1 MIDVNSQFF
10 AILTRV
16 GEAKQANADALGIPW
31 NIAQMGVGDAN
42 DTNPIPDRLQ
52 TKLINE
58 RRRAPLNQL
67 MIDPLNPSVLIAEQ
81 VIPADVGG
89 WWVREIGL
97 YDSDGDLIAVANCA
111 PSYKSLLSQGSGRT
125 QIVRMN
131 FIISSIT
138 NVVLKIDPAIVLA
151 TREYVDLSIDA
162 VLPSNKTP
170 GTWFQVTTDRRGLVL
185 SGRNPTTLE
194 GFGITNGI
202 ARGQHGLGGTTAP
215 PAAIDTVGLPGGFYY
230 FGAGQST
237 FGNNLGLVNI
247 PYGADSY
254 AGQIGFEQG
263 NTEPRILVRGGK
275 AANVWTATRELWHTG
290 NFDPAT
296 KANKATTLAGY
307 GIANAYTMGQI
318 DSALNLKASLA
329 SPVFTGAPGCP
340 TAPTG
345 SNNALLANTA
355 FVQKAVQDAITAV
368 MDGAPGA
375 LDTLKELA
383 AALGNDPNFS
393 TTILTALNGKA
404 PKATTLAGYGITDAI
419 ALSQYGLGA
428 TAAPMTAIDTIG
440 LPGGFYYY
448 GDGGTGFANNVG
460 LVNIPYGNSGYAGQI
475 GFRQGLIEPDIYVR
489 GGRSNGVWGNTRKLW
504 HTGNLDPNLILPP
517 GTTIAFAGP
526 GVPAGFLKENGA
538 AISRVAYANLFAA
551 IGTTYGAGDGST
563 TFNLPDSRGE
573 FIRGA
578 DDGRGIDPGR
588 SVGSWQDSQN
598 KDHNHLYG
606 AIHNTNYGLSPTG
619 IAGVTPGQVQYAT
632 SSSGGSEARPRS
644 TARLMCIKY

>member
-1 MIDVNSQFF
+1 MANLPETEDF
-10 AILTRV
+10 AAGIYQIETSDRV
-16 GEAKQANADALGIPW
+16 LGGPGGIANKQAEQLGNRTAWLKAKLDALISGTL
-31 NIAQMGVGDAN
+31 AVGKAA
-42 DTNPIPDRLQ
+42 
-52 TKLINE
+52 KL
-58 RRRAPLNQL
+58 
-67 MIDPLNPSVLIAEQ
+67 
-81 VIPADVGG
+81 
-89 WWVREIGL
+89 
-97 YDSDGDLIAVANCA
+97 AVARTISVSGAASGNA
-111 PSYKSLLSQGSGRT
+111 SFDGSTNANLVLTLADSGVQAGAYPVVSVNVKGLVSSGRSLLST
-125 QIVRMN
+125 DIPDLPW
-131 FIISSIT
+131 T
-138 NVVLKIDPAIVLA
+138 KIRSEL
-151 TREYVDLSIDA
+151 
-162 VLPSNKTP
+162 
-170 GTWFQVTTDRRGLVL
+170 
-185 SGRNPTTLE
+185 PTTLS
-194 GFGITNGI
+194 GYGINDALAI
-202 ARGQHGLGGTTAP
+202 GQYGLGATTAP
-215 PAAIDTVGLPGGFYY
+215 VSAIDTIGLPGGFYY

-247 PYGADSY
+247 PYGANTY
-254 AGQIGFEQG
+254 AGQIAFEQG

-307 GIANAYTMGQI
+307 GISNAYTAGQI

-340 TAPTG
+340 TAPIG

-393 TTILTALNGKA
+393 TTILSALNGKA
-404 PKATTLAGYGITDAI
+404 TKATSLAGYGIADALAI
-419 ALSQYGLGA
+419 GQFGLGS
-428 TAAPMTAIDTIG
+428 TTAPMTAIDTVG

-475 GFRQGLIEPDIYVR
+475 GFRQGLVEPDIYVR

-504 HTGNLDPNLILPP
+504 HTGNFDPITILPP

-526 GVPAGFLKENGA
+526 AVPAGCLKENGA
-538 AISRVAYANLFAA
+538 AVSRIAYANLFAA

-563 TFNLPDSRGE
+563 TFNVPDSRGE

-578 DDGRGIDPGR
+578 DEGRGVDPGR
-588 SVGSWQDSQN
+588 TVGSWADSQN
-598 KDHNHLYG
+598 REHSHLYG
-606 AIHNTNYGLSPTG
+606 AIHSTNYGLSGTG
-619 IAGVTPGQVQYAT
+619 IAGVSPGQMQYST
-632 SSSGGSEARPRS
+632 SSSGGGEARPRS

>member
-1 MIDVNSQFF
+1 MIDSNSQFF
-10 AILTRV
+10 AILTAV
-16 GEAKQANADALGIPW
+16 GEAKQANANALGVPW
-31 NIAQMGVGDAN
+31 KLTHLGVGDASGT
-42 DTNPIPDRLQ
+42 DPVPSRLQ

-67 MIDPLNPSVLIAEQ
+67 KIDPANPSVLVAEQ

-97 YDSDGDLIAVANCA
+97 YDSDGDLVAVANCA
-111 PSYKSLLSQGSGRT
+111 PSFKPLLAQGSGRT

-131 FIISSIT
+131 FIVSSIT

-151 TREYVDLSIDA
+151 TREYVDLSIEA
-162 VLPSNKTP
+162 VLPPNKTP
-170 GTWFQVTTDRRGLVL
+170 GTWFQVTTDKRGVVV
-185 SGRNPTTLE
+185 SGRNPSTLE
-194 GFGITNGI
+194 GFGITNALAI
-202 ARGQHGLGGTTAP
+202 GQYGLGATSAP
-215 PAAIDTVGLPGGFYY
+215 VMGVDTIGLPGGFYY
-230 FGAGQST
+230 YGAGGTT
-237 FGNNLGLVNI
+237 FGNNVGLVNI
-247 PYGADSY
+247 PYGANTY

-275 AANVWTATRELWHTG
+275 SANVWTATRELFHTG
-290 NFDPAT
+290 NFDPTT

-307 GIANAYTMGQI
+307 GITNAYTMGQI
-318 DSALNLKASLA
+318 DSALNLKAPLA

-340 TAPTG
+340 TAPNG
-345 SNNALLANTA
+345 SNNSLLANTA
-355 FVQKAVQDAITAV
+355 FVQKSVQDAITAV

-383 AALGNDPNFS
+383 TALGNDPNFS

-404 PKATTLAGYGITDAI
+404 AKATTLAGYSITDA
-419 ALSQYGLGA
+419 LSIGQYGLGA
-428 TAAPMTAIDTIG
+428 TAAPMMGIDTVG

-475 GFRQGLIEPDIYVR
+475 GFRQGLVEPDIYVR

-504 HTGNLDPNLILPP
+504 HTGNLDPNNILPP

-526 GVPAGFLKENGA
+526 SVPVGFLKENGSA
-538 AISRVAYANLFAA
+538 VSRTAYANLFAA

-588 SVGSWQDSQN
+588 AVGSWQDSQN
-598 KDHNHLYG
+598 KDHSHLYG
-606 AIHNTNYGLSPTG
+606 AVHSTNYGLSATG
-619 IAGVTPGQVQYAT
+619 IAGVSPGQVQYST